1 MSLLENYN
9 LQLFQSDIG
18 KKMPLTC
25 IVGLKT
31 NEPFREALKNIW
43 MTLVNTYFTN
53 VNSFTKITRWLQ
65 NSGLQLL
72 QFDIRQKCRQR
83 VS

>member
-9 LQLFQSDIG
+9 LQLFQSDIR

-31 NEPFREALKNIW
+31 NEPFRETLK
-43 MTLVNTYFTN
+43 TY
-53 VNSFTKITRWLQ
+53 LD
-65 NSGLQLL
+65 
-72 QFDIRQKCRQR
+72 DISEYLFYKC
-83 VS
+83 